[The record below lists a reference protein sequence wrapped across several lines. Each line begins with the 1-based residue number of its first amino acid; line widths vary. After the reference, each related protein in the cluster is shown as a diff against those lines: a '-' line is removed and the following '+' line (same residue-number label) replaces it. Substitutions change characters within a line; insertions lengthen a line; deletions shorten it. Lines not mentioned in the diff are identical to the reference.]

1 MEKTEKIS
9 WLEQLKIACLKPKE
23 YSRLLA
29 LGKGRVVWFFIL
41 ISFLITFLGF
51 GMDMFAFSASVGG
64 TKNFILNRLPAFEL
78 RDGTLSVEETMDF
91 TIAGIHVAVDTT
103 KDKADQSDLSND
115 TTMDILFAR
124 KEMIVKNDSIQR
136 MVNTISFDDF
146 KNVIATNQTMVKLVP
161 FIHMMAFISFFAAW
175 AANAVSYLFF
185 CAFISWMA
193 YLNQKIREEKISFG
207 KIFQLSI
214 YARVIFELIETV
226 GSTAG
231 VALFSGIMWML
242 ISYLGSYQLLLM
254 GFIKPET
261 REQQ

>member
-9 WLEQLKIACLKPKE
+9 WLEQLKIACLKPRE
-23 YSRLLA
+23 YNRLLA
-29 LGKGRVVWFFIL
+29 LGKGRVVWFFIF

-51 GMDMFAFSASVGG
+51 GMDMFAFNASVGG
-64 TKNFILNRLPAFEL
+64 TKNFILNRLPAFAL
-78 RDGTLSVEETMDF
+78 RNGTLSVEETMDF
-91 TIAGIHVAVDTT
+91 TIGGIHVVVDTT
-103 KDKADQSDLSND
+103 KDKTDQSDLSND

-124 KEMIVKNDSIQR
+124 KEMMVKNDSMQR

-146 KNVIATNQTMVKLVP
+146 KNAVVTNKTLVKLIP
-161 FIHMMAFISFFAAW
+161 FIHFMALISFFAAW
-175 AANAVSYLFF
+175 MANAISYLFF

-193 YLNQKIREEKISFG
+193 YLNQRIREEKISFG

-226 GSTAG
+226 GATAG
-231 VALFSGIMWML
+231 VKLFSGIMWML

-254 GFIKPET
+254 GFIKPEPK
-261 REQQ
+261 EQ